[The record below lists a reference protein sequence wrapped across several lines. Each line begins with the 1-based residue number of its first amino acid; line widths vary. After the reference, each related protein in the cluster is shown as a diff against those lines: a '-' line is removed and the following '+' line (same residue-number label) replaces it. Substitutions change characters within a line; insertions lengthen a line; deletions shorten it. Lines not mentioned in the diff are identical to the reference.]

1 VGRGNWLKENGGTT
15 NSGRRRRGSKRKLS
29 AKNVMHTAVVILAHS
44 EYVQFHIVM
53 IDTVHLGTQ
62 LPQCSP

>member
-1 VGRGNWLKENGGTT
+1 MKENRDERQTAGGEGGEV
-15 NSGRRRRGSKRKLS
+15 NENCLI
-29 AKNVMHTAVVILAHS
+29 AKNVPHNGVVILAHS

-62 LPQCSP
+62 LPPCSS

>member
-1 VGRGNWLKENGGTT
+1 MNENYLIT
-15 NSGRRRRGSKRKLS
+15 
-29 AKNVMHTAVVILAHS
+29 KNVPHIAVVILAHS

-62 LPQCSP
+62 LPCVRHEDGAGILLRNCGAYRHGVKTG

>member
-1 VGRGNWLKENGGTT
+1 MNDNQREGKGGVNENC
-15 NSGRRRRGSKRKLS
+15 LI
-29 AKNVMHTAVVILAHS
+29 AKNAPHTAVVILAHS

-62 LPQCSP
+62 LPQYSS

>member
-1 VGRGNWLKENGGTT
+1 MGRGNGMKENENERQTAGGEGGEV
-15 NSGRRRRGSKRKLS
+15 NENCLI

-62 LPQCSP
+62 LPHC